1 MIARPELQQAHSLCW
16 VRTADRLAARSCFC
30 CASAHPLR
38 SRTRLRWAAEA
49 AGAQGGG
56 LSYRDAGVDIDA
68 GNELVRRIQKL
79 NPSIGGF
86 SGMVPFGAPLLKVF
100 LKSWLTC
107 HATHTLSRYWQF

>member
-1 MIARPELQQAHSLCW
+1 MTARPELQQARSLCW
-16 VRTADRLAARSCFC
+16 VRTADRSAARCCFC

-38 SRTRLRWAAEA
+38 SRKRLRWAAEA
-49 AGAQGGG
+49 AGAHGGG

-86 SGMVPFGAPLLKVF
+86 SGMVPFGAPLLKVC
-100 LKSWLTC
+100 LR
-107 HATHTLSRYWQF
+107 AG

>member
-1 MIARPELQQAHSLCW
+1 MKMTARPELQQMRSTCW
-16 VRTADRLAARSCFC
+16 VRTAGRAARCSIC
-30 CASAHPLR
+30 CAPMHPLR
-38 SRTRLRWAAEA
+38 SRKRLRWAAEA

-86 SGMVPFGAPLLKVF
+86 SGMVPFGAPLLPLVSDSF
-100 LKSWLTC
+100 MYAS
-107 HATHTLSRYWQF
+107 Y